1 MKHVTIY
8 ICYNVCYNG
17 GGDRMLDVETIV
29 KAGTAL
35 GLGKYTFLC
44 HPRYVMENEYYCRAA
59 NSVIPAHSLRKCR
72 FCPLLGGYTQGE
84 QSGQP
89 ICCYYDFHAGDG
101 NFYTPHAEKERIDAL
116 IEQCGVPEFPHFIRP
131 GEPGKLVEKALQY
144 AAVAHKG
151 AKRKGSDLP
160 YIFHPIEAALIAW
173 GLTDDEEVVAGA
185 ALHDVVEDTVYTV
198 DDIRAVFGDKVAALV
213 ASESEDKRRDI
224 APEHSWQTRKEEA
237 LEQLKH
243 ASRNVKLISLSDKL
257 SNMRDMKFDFD
268 EIKDELWERFN
279 QRDPAAHAWYYRSV
293 RDICK
298 ADFKETPAWQEYARL
313 IDEVFE
319 KY

>member
-35 GLGKYTFLC
+35 GLGKYTFYAI
-44 HPRYVMENEYYCRAA
+44 RDMSMENEYYCRAA

-72 FCPLLGGYTQGE
+72 FAHCSADILKE

-101 NFYTPHAEKERIDAL
+101 NLYTPHAEKERIDADRAMR
-116 IEQCGVPEFPHFIRP
+116 VPEFPHFIRP

-144 AAVAHKG
+144 AAVAHKAQN
-151 AKRKGSDLP
+151 AKVPICL
-160 YIFHPIEAALIAW
+160 IFHPIEAAMIAW

-213 ASESEDKRRDI
+213 IGIRRQ
-224 APEHSWQTRKEEA
+224 AQG
-237 LEQLKH
+237 
-243 ASRNVKLISLSDKL
+243 
-257 SNMRDMKFDFD
+257 
-268 EIKDELWERFN
+268 
-279 QRDPAAHAWYYRSV
+279 YRP
-293 RDICK
+293 R
-298 ADFKETPAWQEYARL
+298 A
-313 IDEVFE
+313 
-319 KY
+319 